1 MSVTTD
7 LNTINDSY
15 EQAKIALKYR
25 RIFEDCYTRLKSLD
39 AEVEAVAADV
49 KFSNIP
55 TDVRQALNRYWQ
67 IVKAFNTAIEADTE
81 IIEMFDWK

>member
-1 MSVTTD
+1 MTVTTD
-7 LNTINDSY
+7 LNIINDNY
-15 EQAKIALKYR
+15 EQAEIALKYR
-25 RIFEDCYTRLKSLD
+25 RMFEDCYTRLKELD
-39 AEVEAVAADV
+39 AEVEAIAADV

-55 TDVRQALNRYWQ
+55 TDVKQALNRYWQ